1 MRKGPSAPFRP
12 AEPVRAA
19 ARAVTGPRRPNCG
32 STWVVALLCVALI
45 APAAGFARSGVAP
58 LPPVKAAC
66 AASGTGIRVIVERV
80 KSSKGLIT
88 AVLYNDEPSN
98 FLKRGQRLA
107 RVRVHATEGAT
118 RLCLEAPGPGS
129 YAVAL
134 YHDENGNR
142 KFDRNLLGIPLE
154 GYGFSNDPR
163 FALGPPK
170 HEDVVFDVGTAP
182 VEIKISLRYL

>member
-1 MRKGPSAPFRP
+1 MRKQPSAPFRP
-12 AEPVRAA
+12 AAPVRAA
-19 ARAVTGPRRPNCG
+19 GRAGIALRRPKRS
-32 STWVVALLCVALI
+32 STWVVSLLCVALI
-45 APAAGFARSGVAP
+45 APVAAFARSGVAP
-58 LPPVKAAC
+58 LPPVKATC
-66 AASGTGIRVIVERV
+66 AASGAGIRVIVERV